1 MCLNKLYA
9 DITVLVG
16 TEFPL
21 PRFFVAVDTVCR
33 GWLAKYPPKLLC
45 AGEYTPSA
53 SLADVLPLADCLYP
67 ALLDTGA
74 GRLTGDTATAAR
86 GADEAESA
94 YLALWRAAARGK
106 KKRGDQ
112 W

>member
-21 PRFFVAVDTVCR
+21 PR

-45 AGEYTPSA
+45 AGEYTPPA

-67 ALLDTGA
+67 ALLDTVA

>member
-1 MCLNKLYA
+1 MCLHKLYA
-9 DITVLVG
+9 DLVVLTG

-21 PRFFVAVDTVCR
+21 PRFFVAVDAVCR

-45 AGEYTPSA
+45 AGEYAPPTA
-53 SLADVLPLADCLYP
+53 LADVLPLADCFYP
-67 ALLDTGA
+67 ALLDSVA
-74 GRLTGDTATAAR
+74 GRLTGDTAAASR
-86 GADEAESA
+86 GAAAAENA

-106 KKRGDQ
+106 RKRGDN

>member
-1 MCLNKLYA
+1 MLIIAWPAPINTFDFCHKDQDFDYLYY
-9 DITVLVG
+9 L
-16 TEFPL
+16 
-21 PRFFVAVDTVCR
+21 
-33 GWLAKYPPKLLC
+33 
-45 AGEYTPSA
+45 
-53 SLADVLPLADCLYP
+53 
-67 ALLDTGA
+67 A

>member
-45 AGEYTPSA
+45 AGEYTP
-53 SLADVLPLADCLYP
+53 LADCLYP
-67 ALLDTGA
+67 ALLDTVA

>member
-9 DITVLVG
+9 DITVLTG

-21 PRFFVAVDTVCR
+21 PRFFVAVDAVCR
-33 GWLAKYPPKLLC
+33 GWLAKYPQKLLC
-45 AGEYTPSA
+45 AGEYAPPT

-67 ALLDTGA
+67 ALLDTVA
-74 GRLTGDTATAAR
+74 GRLTGDTALAAR

-94 YLALWRAAARGK
+94 YLARWRVAARGK
-106 KKRGDQ
+106 KNRGDP